1 MSPTFDHI
9 HFYSTG
15 RYGLIDSFYRHV
27 WLNLTDESLAHR
39 IRKVFWSKSTM
50 IVFDL
55 TCFDNYSDTTVDSD
69 VSLDWKIQ
77 TDNHNS
83 MLIGAAVNKIIF
95 DQTQVQYSSTKLV
108 NETNHCPVPLAR
120 QKELQLQMMLYIHI
134 FNMLTHIHLSHK
146 TNLAQRTLLDKID
159 EIFQS
164 EIHIAGIK
172 EKLFNHAVLFTD
184 PASIGLIDFLN
195 CRYE

>member
-1 MSPTFDHI
+1 
-9 HFYSTG
+9 
-15 RYGLIDSFYRHV
+15 
-27 WLNLTDESLAHR
+27 
-39 IRKVFWSKSTM
+39 M

-77 TDNHNS
+77 LDQHNS
-83 MLIGAAVNKIIF
+83 TLIGASTHKIIF
-95 DQTQVQYSSTKLV
+95 DQTQMQYSSTQLV

-120 QKELQLQMMLYIHI
+120 QKELQLQMMLYIHV
-134 FNMLTHIHLSHK
+134 
-146 TNLAQRTLLDKID
+146 AQGFLWDKNKIVDHTLLDKID

-172 EKLFNHAVLFTD
+172 EKLFNYAVQFTD

>member
-1 MSPTFDHI
+1 MVSPTFDQM

-27 WLNLTDESLAHR
+27 WLNLPDESMAHR

-77 TDNHNS
+77 LENRLPMDITTPIFIERGEWHR
-83 MLIGAAVNKIIF
+83 LIKGTGKLVLKIIK
-95 DQTQVQYSSTKLV
+95 S
-108 NETNHCPVPLAR
+108 
-120 QKELQLQMMLYIHI
+120 
-134 FNMLTHIHLSHK
+134 
-146 TNLAQRTLLDKID
+146 
-159 EIFQS
+159 
-164 EIHIAGIK
+164 
-172 EKLFNHAVLFTD
+172 
-184 PASIGLIDFLN
+184 
-195 CRYE
+195 YE

>member
-1 MSPTFDHI
+1 MVSPTFDQM

-27 WLNLTDESLAHR
+27 WLNLPDESMAHR

-77 TDNHNS
+77 LDQHNS
-83 MLIGAAVNKIIF
+83 TLIGASTHKIIF
-95 DQTQVQYSSTKLV
+95 DQTQMQYSSTQLV

-120 QKELQLQMMLYIHI
+120 QKELQLQMMLYIHV
-134 FNMLTHIHLSHK
+134 
-146 TNLAQRTLLDKID
+146 AQGFLWDKNKIVDHTLLDKID

-172 EKLFNHAVLFTD
+172 EKLFNYAVQFTD